1 MDEDT
6 KEEII
11 ELLMA
16 IYKIPGQWFIGGI
29 ILLWIGKSMIEYT
42 NYRITLVFFG
52 VIFIVLEVVSPI
64 LAGYELYK
72 KAIDGIKNFFEID

>member
-42 NYRITLVFFG
+42 NYR
-52 VIFIVLEVVSPI
+52 
-64 LAGYELYK
+64 Y
-72 KAIDGIKNFFEID
+72 NFSLFWGNFHSIGSSFSNFSRL